1 MHLAHY
7 LGLIHRAERDLADA
21 FRKVAEGHKQEPDV
35 FYLCHTLAKQCDG
48 HAEKLE
54 PFVECYG
61 EDAPEEPDRLHSE
74 LFNGTRK
81 GGLGLLR
88 DLHNLYLMASECD
101 ISWTLIGQAVQGA
114 RDEELFEVVNGC
126 DGETSTQLKWLKTR
140 MKQAAPQALI
150 VAS

>member
-7 LGLIHRAERDLADA
+7 LGLIHKAERDLADA

-35 FYLCHTLAKQCDG
+35 FYLCHTLAKQCDR

-54 PFVECYG
+54 PFVERYG

-74 LFNGTRK
+74 LFQGTRK

-88 DLHNLYLMASECD
+88 DLHDLYLMASECD
-101 ISWTLIGQAVQGA
+101 ISWTLIGQAAQGA
-114 RDEELFEVVNGC
+114 RDKELFEVVNAC

-150 VAS
+150 AAS